1 MSSALNFVPWNPQ
14 LRITQF
20 LPDFLNMEISMFI
33 INCINL
39 NFFIGCTLINII
51 VIWHYSQ
58 LDVNKCL
65 LVPLWEHMTG
75 QIKDSTNFYFVKPM
89 TLIGLITGIW
99 VMDYL
104 QEEKLIKDSC
114 IKYNHLNMSDSS
126 WMPETWNSVY
136 MCHRLIMRLKSNPYI
151 QLSWTEPFSC
161 QQCLSPRFPCSLYVY
176 LVNIQV
182 QALQKLLLSSW
193 I

>member
-126 WMPETWNSVY
+126 WMPETWIQCICVIGWSWGWRVTHTYSSVGLNLFLSAVFISQISLQ
-136 MCHRLIMRLKSNPYI
+136 LICVFGEHSGSGTSEAI
-151 QLSWTEPFSC
+151 T
-161 QQCLSPRFPCSLYVY
+161 
-176 LVNIQV
+176 
-182 QALQKLLLSSW
+182 
-193 I
+193 